1 MRKNKRQEAVVTT
14 IKEIVAGLA
23 DMAWPNLCLLCE
35 RPLLSGERYVC
46 LNCLYELPAIYDVS
60 FRENQTADRFIG
72 KIEFERAASG
82 FRYNKDSN
90 IQKAL
95 ELLKYKGEK
104 EIGRC
109 LSKTATH
116 RLDEQGFFKDI
127 DGLIPVPLHK
137 KKLKKRG
144 YNQSEWIAK
153 GLSEVT
159 GIPIHTNLLVKTIH
173 NSSQTTKNVWSRW
186 ENAQGLFELD
196 TSHDFSGKHLLLV
209 DDVLTSGSTLEACG
223 QVLKQIPDVRIS
235 FFALALA

>member
-1 MRKNKRQEAVVTT
+1 MRNNNPSTV
-14 IKEIVAGLA
+14 IKEIFAGLA

-35 RPLLSGERYVC
+35 HPLMSGEQYVC
-46 LNCLYELPAIYDVS
+46 LNCLYELPTIFEAS
-60 FRENQTADRFIG
+60 FRENKTADRFLG

-82 FRYNKDSN
+82 FRYTKDSS

-109 LSKTATH
+109 LSRVSAL
-116 RLDEQGFFKDI
+116 RLSEQGFFKDI
-127 DGLIPVPLHK
+127 DALIPVPLHK
-137 KKLKKRG
+137 KKQKKRG

-153 GLSEVT
+153 GISEVT
-159 GIPIHTNLLVKTIH
+159 SIPVNTDILGRTVH
-173 NSSQTTKNVWSRW
+173 NASQTTKNLWHRW
-186 ENAQGLFELD
+186 GNAQGLFELKS
-196 TSHDFSGKHLLLV
+196 TVGCSGMHLLLV

-223 QVLKQIPDVRIS
+223 QALLQIPDVRIS